1 VMSGSANSQINRMI
15 NPLGIVVAVGMLG
28 SIAALLV
35 TCVAW
40 GILSAVA
47 GTATKVSQPQKLS
60 KNENDTKLD
69 KDE

>member
-1 VMSGSANSQINRMI
+1 
-15 NPLGIVVAVGMLG
+15 MLG